1 LIKNGA
7 CTATTADHANINIY
21 AKSAFYEEPRTTDA
35 VCTHFSKWNMD
46 GTIVSQCK
54 GYGTEDLCTN
64 IDTSRNIVPR
74 YYSYKTAYNCEGGN
88 EIY

>member
-7 CTATTADHANINIY
+7 CTATSADHTNINIY
-21 AKSAFYEEPRTTDA
+21 AKSGFYEEPKTTDA

-46 GTIVSQCK
+46 ALIVSQCK
-54 GYGTEDLCTN
+54 GYSTEDLCTN